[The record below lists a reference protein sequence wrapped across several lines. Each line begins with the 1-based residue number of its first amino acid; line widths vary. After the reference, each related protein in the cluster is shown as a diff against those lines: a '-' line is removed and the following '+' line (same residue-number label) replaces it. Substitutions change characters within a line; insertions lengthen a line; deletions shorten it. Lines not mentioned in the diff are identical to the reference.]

1 MKTKI
6 TRKAIKERFEN
17 IISVPYC
24 SLQMLLHEE
33 DADYYCT
40 RIEGWACDVY
50 IFGDVAIST
59 GYAPFGNIK
68 PSYELIKKY
77 DAIAGE
83 ICFREHDYET
93 RKKLLSNLIADFI
106 GDCLKEGR

>member
-50 IFGDVAIST
+50 IFEDVAIST

-68 PSYELIKKY
+68 PAYELIKMY

-83 ICFREHDYET
+83 ICLCEHDYET
-93 RKKLLSNLIADFI
+93 RKSD
-106 GDCLKEGR
+106 